1 MAHPGYNVTSAMHII
16 GSSWELALFCVV
28 APDLVSVVKP
38 VAFSHLLPHQCSRD
52 VQEWDM
58 EIHINKTKGVQEQGL
73 CRAGAARRD
82 IPQCNGRTDAEA
94 WMSAVSFTGKE
105 DLKVRNIFLS
115 SVSIVSSMSLLQNC
129 RSRSR
134 RNTFRRNW
142 GGCVLVA
149 PVGFVINR
157 KGCETKIAESTPCR
171 EKNKTSEKTATDLAS
186 QLSTHVSTEVTR

>member
-16 GSSWELALFCVV
+16 GSSWELALFCEV
-28 APDLVSVVKP
+28 APDLVSMVRP

-73 CRAGAARRD
+73 CRVGAARQD

-94 WMSAVSFTGKE
+94 WIFAVSFTRKE
-105 DLKVRNIFLS
+105 NLKVRNIFFS
-115 SVSIVSSMSLLQNC
+115 SVSIISSVSLLQNC
-129 RSRSR
+129 HSRSR

-142 GGCVLVA
+142 GGFVLFA

-171 EKNKTSEKTATDLAS
+171 EKNKTSDKTATDLAS
-186 QLSTHVSTEVTR
+186 QLSNHASTEMTR